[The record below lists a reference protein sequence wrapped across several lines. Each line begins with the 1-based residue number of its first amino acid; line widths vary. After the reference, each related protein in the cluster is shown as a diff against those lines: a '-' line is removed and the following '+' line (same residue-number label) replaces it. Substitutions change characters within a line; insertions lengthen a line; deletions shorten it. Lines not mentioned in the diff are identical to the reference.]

1 MTKSAPRAP
10 SSCPSWWRSS
20 VAVAAGRANWDE
32 TITLREEDKVTGS
45 GVLREFSNGLKL
57 PLQDVVHMMI
67 VVSDNTAT
75 NMVIERIT
83 ADAVNAEMDRYGL
96 TATRSMRKAWATATN

>member
-1 MTKSAPRAP
+1 
-10 SSCPSWWRSS
+10 
-20 VAVAAGRANWDE
+20 
-32 TITLREEDKVTGS
+32 
-45 GVLREFSNGLKL
+45 
-57 PLQDVVHMMI
+57 MMI

-96 TATRSMRKAWATATN
+96 TATRSMRKVLGDGQALKDPSGFSAAGRLAGKQALRTGLYNAEGNGDAA